1 LNFEAFNNDKFE
13 MNHSVIMQIGF
24 EREKNMKAAAITAT
38 VCLVLF
44 LIFFFLQWTLPQIP
58 IPVTGEGIEVNL
70 GNSETGFGNIA
81 PTIPGSPSPT
91 EDIVTSNPATS
102 KPQPT
107 NTRIS
112 ADENGDEPIN
122 NSEKIKPKIENK
134 PASPIKSSIKPSPN
148 PVAAKPV
155 EPKPKALFKG
165 GTSTNSSGNESDS
178 YNGIKNQGIA
188 GGKGDQGNPN
198 GNPNS
203 DSYKGNASSGNAGNG
218 VSIRSG
224 LDGRRINRYPTF
236 EDDFNENAKVAID
249 ITVDQTGNVIAASV
263 NPKGTT
269 TTNQNIRNIA
279 LKKAKTLKLN
289 AGNESEQVGTLVF
302 SFKLRG

>member
-1 LNFEAFNNDKFE
+1 
-13 MNHSVIMQIGF
+13 MNHSVTMQIGF
-24 EREKNMKAAAITAT
+24 EREKNMKAGAITAAI
-38 VCLVLF
+38 CFLLF
-44 LIFFFLQWTLPQIP
+44 LIFFYLQWTLPQIP
-58 IPVTGEGIEVNL
+58 IPLAGEGIEVNL
-70 GNSETGFGNIA
+70 GNSETGLGDIA

-91 EDIVTSNPATS
+91 EEAVKSVPATS
-102 KPQPT
+102 KPQPS
-107 NTRIS
+107 NTKII

-122 NSEKIKPKIENK
+122 NTEKIVPKAENK
-134 PASPIKSSIKPSPN
+134 PTPITKPTLKPSPN
-148 PVAAKPV
+148 PVAVKPV

-165 GTSTNSSGNESDS
+165 GTSTNSSGNDGDS

-203 DSYKGNASSGNAGNG
+203 DSYKGNGGSGTSGNG

-224 LDGRRINRYPTF
+224 LDGRRITRLPSF

-249 ITVDQTGNVIAASV
+249 ITVDQSGNVIAASV

-279 LKKAKTLKLN
+279 LKKARTLKLN

>member
-1 LNFEAFNNDKFE
+1 LDFEAFINDKFE
-13 MNHSVIMQIGF
+13 MNHSVTMQIGF
-24 EREKNMKAAAITAT
+24 EREKNMKAGAITASI
-38 VCLVLF
+38 CIALF
-44 LIFFFLQWTLPQIP
+44 LLFFYLQWTLPQIP
-58 IPVTGEGIEVNL
+58 IPLTGEGIEVNL
-70 GNSETGFGNIA
+70 GNSETGLGDIA
-81 PTIPGSPSPT
+81 PTIPGNPSKT
-91 EDIVTSNPATS
+91 EDAVKTSPPTS
-102 KPQPT
+102 KPQT
-107 NTRIS
+107 SNTKIN
-112 ADENGDEPIN
+112 ADENGDELIN
-122 NSEKIKPKIENK
+122 NAEKITPKTENK
-134 PASPIKSSIKPSPN
+134 PAIPVKPTIKPSPN

-165 GTSTNSSGNESDS
+165 GTSTTTSGNQGDS

-203 DSYKGNASSGNAGNG
+203 DSYKGNGGNGTAGNG
-218 VSIRSG
+218 VTIRSG
-224 LDGRRINRYPTF
+224 LDGRRITRLPSF

-249 ITVDQTGNVIAASV
+249 ITVDQSGNVIAASV

-289 AGNESEQVGTLVF
+289 AGNDSEQVGTLVF

>member
-1 LNFEAFNNDKFE
+1 
-13 MNHSVIMQIGF
+13 MNHTVTMQIGF
-24 EREKNMKAAAITAT
+24 EKEKNMKAGAITAT
-38 VCLVLF
+38 ICLLLF
-44 LIFFFLQWTLPQIP
+44 LLFFYLQWTLPQIP

-70 GNSETGFGNIA
+70 GNSETGLGNIA
-81 PTIPGSPSPT
+81 PTIPGSPSVT
-91 EDIVTSNPATS
+91 EDNVKSNPATS
-102 KPQPT
+102 KPQPS
-107 NTRIS
+107 NTKIE
-112 ADENGDEPIN
+112 ANENGDEPIN
-122 NSEKIKPKIENK
+122 NTARITPKAENK
-134 PASPIKSSIKPSPN
+134 PSTLLKLTNKPSPN
-148 PVAAKPV
+148 LIAAKPV

-165 GTSTNSSGNESDS
+165 GTSTTTSGNESDS

-203 DSYKGNASSGNAGNG
+203 DSYKGNGGIGTAGNG

-224 LDGRRINRYPTF
+224 LDGRRITRLPSF

-249 ITVDQTGNVIAASV
+249 ITVDQSGNVIAANV